1 MTVYVVSDLN
11 HIIDKDSWETH
22 VSSTILGYIEVL
34 TQDLQDKQYNVTN
47 VTDLYSIE
55 LLIKSNVIVSDDIF
69 VFTNAWTTNIPQIK
83 SWCEYY
89 EITPKMYGFWH
100 QDIVSAP
107 DHTYPW
113 RKSFNLSIC
122 KCLHGNFFICEE
134 HARAFKR
141 SISKD
146 LKSIQVCKFPMEY
159 LGLEVGK
166 LKNNFKKSDMLVFPF
181 YNWEEYHE
189 SIFYDWKRTLKGV
202 QPVFCNEKER
212 LTRSH
217 LMNQL
222 ATAKVAWLPYDMPN
236 LGQQIYE
243 CLLVG
248 TIPMVPDLPKLQ
260 KFVPKEFMYPAEWT
274 TNVLKYA
281 KHAPD
286 LIGMIY
292 EFTNNYEAYKELIDH
307 QVEYLTEH
315 YYDSEEFLEKIFGN
329 LNKNHYITK

>member
-1 MTVYVVSDLN
+1 
-11 HIIDKDSWETH
+11 
-22 VSSTILGYIEVL
+22 
-34 TQDLQDKQYNVTN
+34 
-47 VTDLYSIE
+47 
-55 LLIKSNVIVSDDIF
+55 
-69 VFTNAWTTNIPQIK
+69 
-83 SWCEYY
+83 
-89 EITPKMYGFWH
+89 
-100 QDIVSAP
+100 
-107 DHTYPW
+107 
-113 RKSFNLSIC
+113 
-122 KCLHGNFFICEE
+122 LHGNFFICQEDLD
-134 HARAFKR
+134 AFR
-141 SISKD
+141 TSINRQ
-146 LKSIQVCKFPMEY
+146 LKSLHVCKFPLEY
-159 LGLEVGK
+159 LGLELAK
-166 LKNNFKKSDMLVFPF
+166 MKNNFKKSDMLVFPF
-181 YNWEEYHE
+181 YHWEEYHE